1 MRKDLRF
8 ALRSMAGNPGVTA
21 IAVLTLAL
29 GIGANT
35 AMFSVIHAVLLKP
48 LPVADPGRLTMIWA
62 RIPRMNIAN
71 AFVEYNTFAE
81 WRAGRS
87 FESLAA
93 YTHTSGNLA
102 YGDQPQ
108 RLKMLRVTSNFLAV
122 CGVGTAL
129 GRDFLPE
136 EDQPGGTRV
145 AILTDALWKKRFGAE
160 RSALGRSIAI
170 DGVSYAIVGVL
181 PPEFDLVT
189 QDLLIPIA
197 QTTARAPGA
206 PTVGVYA
213 RLKPGVSLAA
223 AQAEIDNLSR
233 AWARQYQYPNDW
245 GARVWPI
252 RDFLVRDVAAS
263 TAVLAVAVALV
274 LLMACAN
281 VANLLLARAGAR
293 QREIAIRSA
302 LGAGRRR
309 IVRQLLTESTL
320 MGAAAAA
327 IGLLLAWGSVR
338 ALAAAQVS
346 LPFLKKVAINP
357 AVLGFTL
364 AAALMTTLL
373 FGMAPALAASRTD
386 LVEDLK
392 EGGRGTGESPARG
405 RFRAGLVAIEIALA
419 LLLVIGATLTIR
431 SLANLQAVNPGF
443 NPEAILPTDIVLPP
457 STYAAPQR
465 RVDFFSLL
473 LEKVAGAPGV
483 AAAGMATNPPFSGS
497 KSGNDVRAE
506 GAPPPKAGE
515 NLIAFFRSIDPGYF
529 NALRVR
535 LIGGRYFT
543 ERDPAGSPVAIV
555 NEAMARRLW
564 PGSDPVG
571 KRFAPGGR
579 SATWLTIVGVVS
591 DVKSLSLADPPDLE
605 YYLPYRMSPAP
616 AMSLVVRTSLDAG
629 RLSAVLRAAVRE
641 LDRELPVSEATSLSD
656 SIARST
662 ATRRFSVALLSA
674 FAGLA
679 LLLAAVGIYGI
690 VAHSVTRRTHEI
702 GVRMSLGAHPRK
714 IAGMVLGRTLLLG
727 GAGVAIGAG
736 GSFALTRLLRTMLYG
751 VSATD
756 PVVFAAA
763 SAFLLVVAS
772 LAAYIPAR
780 RAARVD
786 PLVALRHE

>member
-8 ALRSMAGNPGVTA
+8 ALRGMAANPGVTVA
-21 IAVLTLAL
+21 AVLTLAL

-35 AMFSVIHAVLLKP
+35 AMFSVIHAVLLNP

-81 WRAGRS
+81 WRAARS

-93 YTHTSGNLA
+93 YTPTSGNLA
-102 YGDQPQ
+102 FGDQPE

-122 CGVGTAL
+122 CGVRPAI

-145 AILTDALWKKRFGAE
+145 AILSDALWKKRFGAE

-170 DGVSYAIVGVL
+170 DSASYAIVGVL
-181 PPEFDLVT
+181 PREFDLVT
-189 QDLLIPIA
+189 QDLLVPIA
-197 QTTARAPGA
+197 QSTARAPGA

-213 RLKPGVSLAA
+213 RLKPAVTVAA

-252 RDFLVRDVAAS
+252 RDFLVRYVAAS
-263 TAVLAVAVALV
+263 IAVLTVAGVLV

-293 QREIAIRSA
+293 QREIAVRSA
-302 LGAGRRR
+302 LGAHRGR
-309 IVRQLLTESTL
+309 IVRQLLTESML
-320 MGAAAAA
+320 VGAAAAG
-327 IGLLLAWGSVR
+327 IGLLVAWAAVR
-338 ALAAAQVS
+338 ALATAQIS
-346 LPFLKKVAINP
+346 LPFLKKVAMNP
-357 AVLGFTL
+357 PVLGFTV
-364 AAALMTTLL
+364 AAALVTTLL
-373 FGMAPALAASRTD
+373 FGTAPALAASRTD
-386 LVEDLK
+386 LAEDLK
-392 EGGRGTGESPARG
+392 EGGRGTGESAARG
-405 RFRAGLVAIEIALA
+405 RFRAGLVVVEIALA
-419 LLLVIGATLTIR
+419 LLLGIGATLTIR

-443 NPEAILPTDIVLPP
+443 NPEAILTTDVVLPA
-457 STYAAPQR
+457 STYAAPSR
-465 RVDFFSLL
+465 RVEFFRSL
-473 LEKVAGAPGV
+473 LEKVAAAPGV

-506 GAPPPKAGE
+506 GGPPPKAGE
-515 NLIAFFRSIDPGYF
+515 NLIAFFRSVDPGYF

-535 LIGGRYFT
+535 LVRGRYFT
-543 ERDPAGSPVAIV
+543 EQDPAGSPVAIV

-564 PGSDPVG
+564 PGLDPVG
-571 KRFAPGGR
+571 KRFTPGGR
-579 SATWLTIVGVVS
+579 SVTWLTIVGVVS

-616 AMSLVVRTSLDAG
+616 AMSLVVRSSLDAG
-629 RLSAVLRAAVRE
+629 RLNAVLRAAVRE
-641 LDRELPVSEATSLSD
+641 LDRELPVSEVTALSE

-662 ATRRFSVALLSA
+662 SARRFSVAVLSA

-679 LLLAAVGIYGI
+679 LLLAAVGIYGV

-702 GVRMSLGAHPRK
+702 GVRMSLGADPRK
-714 IAGMVLGRTLLLG
+714 IAGMVLGRTLILG

-736 GSFALTRLLRTMLYG
+736 GGLALTRLLRSMLYG

-756 PVVFAAA
+756 PLVFAAA
-763 SAFLLVVAS
+763 SALLLAVAS
-772 LAAYIPAR
+772 LAAYVPAR

>member
-1 MRKDLRF
+1 
-8 ALRSMAGNPGVTA
+8 MAANPGVTA

-29 GIGANT
+29 AIGTNT

-62 RIPRMNIAN
+62 RIPRMNIAS

-87 FESLAA
+87 FDSLAA

-108 RLKMLRVTSNFLAV
+108 RLKILRVTSNFLAV
-122 CGVGTAL
+122 CGVGPAM

-145 AILTDALWKKRFGAE
+145 AILSDALWKKRFGAE
-160 RSALGRSIAI
+160 RGVLGRSIAI
-170 DGVSYAIVGVL
+170 DGASYAIVGIL
-181 PPEFDLVT
+181 PREFDLVAE
-189 QDLLIPIA
+189 DLLTPIA
-197 QTTARAPGA
+197 QSTARAPGA

-233 AWARQYQYPNDW
+233 AWARQSQYPDDW
-245 GARVWPI
+245 GARVWSI
-252 RDFLVRDVAAS
+252 RDFLVRDVAGS
-263 TAVLAVAVALV
+263 IAVLAVAVALV
-274 LLMACAN
+274 LLIACAN

-302 LGAGRRR
+302 LGADRGR

-320 MGAAAAA
+320 MGAGAAG
-327 IGLLLAWGSVR
+327 IGLFLAWGSVR
-338 ALAAAQVS
+338 ALAAAEIS
-346 LPFLKKVAINP
+346 LPFLKKVAMNP
-357 AVLGFTL
+357 PVLGFSL
-364 AAALMTTLL
+364 AAALVTTLL

-392 EGGRGTGESPARG
+392 EGGRGTGESAARG
-405 RFRAGLVAIEIALA
+405 RFRAGLVVVEIALA
-419 LLLVIGATLTIR
+419 LLLLIGATLTIR

-443 NPEAILPTDIVLPP
+443 NPEAVLTTDIVLPP
-457 STYAAPQR
+457 STYAAPSR
-465 RVDFFSLL
+465 RVDFFRLL
-473 LEKVAGAPGV
+473 LEKVAAAPGV

-515 NLIAFFRSIDPGYF
+515 NLIAFFRSVDPGYF
-529 NALRVR
+529 KALDVR
-535 LIGGRYFT
+535 LARGRYFT

-564 PGSDPVG
+564 PGQDPVG
-571 KRFAPGGR
+571 RRFAPGGR
-579 SATWLTIVGVVS
+579 SVTWLTIVGVVS

-629 RLSAVLRAAVRE
+629 RLSTVLRAAVRE
-641 LDRELPVSEATSLSD
+641 LDRELPVSEATALSER
-656 SIARST
+656 IARST
-662 ATRRFSVALLSA
+662 GTRRFSAALLGA

-679 LLLAAVGIYGI
+679 LVLAAVGIYGI

-714 IAGMVLGRTLLLG
+714 IAGMVLRRTLMLG

-736 GSFALTRLLRTMLYG
+736 GSLALTRLLRTMLYG